1 MAARHHLKVISR
13 TCTLLLS
20 LLSPSVS
27 CAGDGETVPQTAPQE
42 LKSPPV
48 DLHFRTLDL
57 HFPTMDLQARVE
69 DVKGAVQALAMQETK
84 TEVRIELSATQAGF
98 SFGNVELISKLV
110 DGKFPDYTRVIPTQH
125 KNRMQTERE
134 PLRQALLRAA
144 ILSNEKFRGVRWVL
158 GEGSLK
164 IVSSNAE
171 QEEAHEELEVD
182 GADAREV
189 ERLYRS
195 SPLAEIGI
203 LAMGG
208 HEDGIVVFGRTAEE
222 AGQVVLRYLAR
233 AYEAECRC

>member
-84 TEVRIELSATQAGF
+84 TEVRIELSGDVLFDFDQATIRSQAEPALQR
-98 SFGNVELISKLV
+98 VQEIIAQYPKATISIDGYTDGKGEDAYNRRLSDKRAAAVKTWLVQKAGV
-110 DGKFPDYTRVIPTQH
+110 DGKRIKTKGWGKAKPVAPNTHSDGSDNPDGRQ
-125 KNRMQTERE
+125 KNRR
-134 PLRQALLRAA
+134 
-144 ILSNEKFRGVRWVL
+144 
-158 GEGSLK
+158 
-164 IVSSNAE
+164 
-171 QEEAHEELEVD
+171 
-182 GADAREV
+182 V
-189 ERLYRS
+189 E
-195 SPLAEIGI
+195 IT
-203 LAMGG
+203 
-208 HEDGIVVFGRTAEE
+208 VKK
-222 AGQVVLRYLAR
+222 
-233 AYEAECRC
+233 